1 VISFRQAT
9 KEDLSD
15 LVQIELACFDDPW
28 NAEMLESE
36 LDMPDSFYYLMEED
50 GEVAGYYAYMHVLDE
65 VHILN
70 VAVLPVLQGR
80 GLGSRM
86 MEEMLAHLPEGTVAV
101 TLEVRVGNAVAR
113 RLYEKYGFKS
123 AGVRPGYYMDGED
136 AVIYWR
142 TEGE

>member
-1 VISFRQAT
+1 MTEFRQAT
-9 KEDLSD
+9 IEDLSD
-15 LVQIELACFDDPW
+15 LVRIELACFSDPW

-36 LDMPDSFYYLMEED
+36 LAMPDSYYVILEED

-70 VAVLPVLQGR
+70 VAVLPAYRGR
-80 GLGSRM
+80 GLGGRM
-86 MEEMLAHLPEGTVAV
+86 MEDLLGSMPDDVVAV

-113 RLYEKYGFKS
+113 RLYEKYGFRS
-123 AGVRPGYYMDGED
+123 AGIRPGYYMDGED